1 MRTCIMIKNLP
12 NKVRQEVILEEI
24 DEKHKGKYNFF
35 YMPIDFQ
42 NDNANMGYAFINF
55 INPLFILEFYKQF
68 NRKRWVV
75 KYNSQK
81 QTELK
86 YGKIQGLVNL
96 TEHFRASS
104 VMKQVD

>member
-1 MRTCIMIKNLP
+1 
-12 NKVRQEVILEEI
+12 
-24 DEKHKGKYNFF
+24 
-35 YMPIDFQ
+35 MPIDFS

-86 YGKIQGLVNL
+86 YGKIQGLTNL
-96 TEHFRASS
+96 MEHFRASS